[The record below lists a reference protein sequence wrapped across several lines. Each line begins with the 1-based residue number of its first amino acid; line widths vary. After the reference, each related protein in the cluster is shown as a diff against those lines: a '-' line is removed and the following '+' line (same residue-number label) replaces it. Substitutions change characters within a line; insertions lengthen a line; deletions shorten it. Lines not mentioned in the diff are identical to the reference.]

1 MRKRYVAATT
11 AMLVSVGSMTPT
23 MAHAASTG
31 TIYVNNASGANCSD
45 SGSGTEAAPF
55 CTIQAAV
62 DVAAAGDTVLV
73 EPGYY
78 NGAVSIS
85 ESGTSAEPIT
95 IQAQGTSW
103 AQRQAQP
110 AEVNAATGKP
120 AFTISGAS
128 YVSLV
133 GFQAEATAGTVALIE
148 NSSHVTVDSLYGHGG
163 SGGLPVGSPT
173 IDVAGTSSYVTVS
186 RNNLSP
192 GYDSSGIQVESGSS
206 NDTITT
212 NYVGN
217 FGSGIVVNGAPGTA
231 ITSNTVDGDCTQG
244 IALTGASTGSTI
256 ENNIVDSLETNSI
269 NSSCPSTTAAAAGI
283 EVDSAATSGTKLDY
297 NIDYQQFDT
306 IATYLWAGTSYQ
318 DAASLDAATG
328 QGAHDLNVDPQEYG
342 SDPHPGWPGLLP
354 TSPAIDSAD
363 SSAPGELSTDVY
375 GDARVDDPNV
385 SNTGAGSAT
394 YHDRGAIEYVD
405 PLAVGVSMNY
415 QTATAPATVSADAS
429 VTTPGWSNVTSWT
442 VDFGDGTS
450 TTTSTSSDVPHTYTS
465 PGTYTV
471 TATAT
476 DSYGAMSG
484 TTTEWVLSSSVYHP
498 VALTRLLD
506 TRSGTGTNGVKA
518 PLKANSSLALQIDG
532 NGPIPAAG
540 VTAVALNVTVTNG
553 TGAGFISAYADGTTR
568 PITSNINFAPGQT
581 LPAQIIAPVGAD
593 GKIELYNGGTSGGT
607 DVIADVAGYYG
618 TGAGLGLDPEGSPSR
633 LLDTRT
639 GTGTGGVKVPVPAKS
654 SLKLTSANAGGLTPG
669 DTLVLNVTVTN
680 SKSNGFLTVYPD
692 GSSVPNTSNLNFASG
707 QTIAN
712 QVFAQVGS
720 DGSVDFY
727 NAGTGSVDVVADLLG
742 VLTTSSGLGY
752 VPITPVRMLD
762 TRDGTGAAK
771 APVGANATVDVTMA
785 GVAGLPKNLQ
795 AMAANVTVTQSTKN
809 GDIEAYPNYLTT
821 PPGVSTLNFAAGQ
834 TIANSTTMTGE
845 NNGMKLLNQ
854 SSGSSELIVDV
865 FGYYS
870 FT

>member
-1 MRKRYVAATT
+1 MRKRYVAATA
-11 AMLVSVGSMTPT
+11 AMLVSVGSLTPT
-23 MAHAASTG
+23 MAHAAATG
-31 TIYVNNASGANCSD
+31 SIYVNNASGANCSD

-62 DVAAAGDTVLV
+62 NLAAAGDTVLV
-73 EPGYY
+73 EPGHY

-95 IQAQGTSW
+95 IQAAGTSW
-103 AQRQAQP
+103 AQRRAQP
-110 AEVNAATGKP
+110 ADVTAATGQP
-120 AFTISGAS
+120 AFTFSGAS
-128 YVSLV
+128 YVNLE
-133 GFQAEATAGTVALIE
+133 GFQAEATGGTVALIE
-148 NSSHVTVDSLYGHGG
+148 NSSHVTVDSLNGQGG
-163 SGGLPVGSPT
+163 SGGLPVGGPT
-173 IDVAGTSSYVTVS
+173 IEVAGTASYVTVS
-186 RNNLSP
+186 RNYLSP
-192 GYDSSGIQVESGSS
+192 GYDTSGIQVESGSS
-206 NDTITT
+206 NDIITT

-217 FGSGIVVNGAPGTA
+217 FGSGIVVNGAPSTA
-231 ITSNTVDGDCTQG
+231 ITSNTVYGVCTQG

-256 ENNIVDSLETNSI
+256 ENNIVDSVETNSI
-269 NSSCPSTTAAAAGI
+269 STSCPSTTATAAGI

-297 NIDYQQFDT
+297 NIDYPDFAPVT
-306 IATYLWAGTSYQ
+306 TYLWAGAAYQ

-328 QGAHDLNVDPQEYG
+328 QGAHDLNVDPQEG
-342 SDPHPGWPGLLP
+342 ETGLLP
-354 TSPAIDSAD
+354 TSAAIDSAD

-375 GDARVDDPNV
+375 GAVRVDDPNV

-394 YHDRGAIEYVD
+394 YYDRGANEYLD

-450 TTTSTSSDVPHTYTS
+450 TTTSTPSDVPHTYTS

-476 DSYGAMSG
+476 DSYGPMSG
-484 TTTEWVLSSSVYHP
+484 TATEWVLSSSVYHP

-518 PLKANSSLALQIDG
+518 PLKANSSLSLQVEG
-532 NGPIPAAG
+532 NGPIPATG

-607 DVIADVAGYYG
+607 DLIADVAGYYG
-618 TGAGLGLDPEGSPSR
+618 TGAGLGLQAQGSPSR

-720 DGSVDFY
+720 NGTVDFY

-742 VLTTSSGLGY
+742 SFTTSSGLGY

-785 GVAGLPKNLQ
+785 GVDGLPKNLQ
-795 AMAANVTVTQSTKN
+795 AMAANITVTQSTKN